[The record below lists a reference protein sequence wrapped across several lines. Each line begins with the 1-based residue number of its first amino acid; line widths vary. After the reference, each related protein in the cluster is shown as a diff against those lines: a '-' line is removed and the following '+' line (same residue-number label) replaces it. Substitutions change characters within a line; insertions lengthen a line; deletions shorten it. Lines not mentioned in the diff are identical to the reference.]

1 MNDNPFLVS
10 TVLFQPKVNLF
21 RQPGGMR
28 RRIAEI
34 AQKFREKGAT
44 SPERA
49 MSAQE
54 LGLPPRFEE
63 AMKRRLGQTGIF
75 VEVGGKYY
83 LNEARLEQL
92 ARERGGTMG
101 GVRRSMMTLRIARM
115 AVVVVLL
122 ITILTNLF
130 VRNTSVWILIAGLI
144 VVLVILTVM
153 QIYYTSRM
161 RGRRSD
167 NSSLGNQGV

>member
-1 MNDNPFLVS
+1 MQK
-10 TVLFQPKVNLF
+10 LFRTKGKMF

-28 RRIAEI
+28 RRIMEI

-49 MSAQE
+49 MTAQE

-83 LNEARLEQL
+83 LNEARLVEIQQQ
-92 ARERGGTMG
+92 RGMEG
-101 GVRRSMMTLRIARM
+101 GVMSGIWRTMMTLRIARM
-115 AVVVVLL
+115 VVVVVLL

-130 VRNTSVWILIAGLI
+130 VRNTSVWILVVGLI
-144 VVLVILTVM
+144 SVPRHT
-153 QIYYTSRM
+153 Y
-161 RGRRSD
+161 RSD
-167 NSSLGNQGV
+167 DLLHFQNEGKTFRIFRQF

>member
-1 MNDNPFLVS
+1 
-10 TVLFQPKVNLF
+10 
-21 RQPGGMR
+21 MR
-28 RRIAEI
+28 RRIGEI

-75 VEVGGKYY
+75 VDVGGKYY

-92 ARERGGTMG
+92 ARERGGARG
-101 GVRRSMMTLRIARM
+101 GVRRNMMTLRIARM
-115 AVVVVLL
+115 VVVVVLL

-130 VRNTSVWILIAGLI
+130 VRNTSVWILVVGLI

-161 RGRRSD
+161 RGRLSAD
-167 NSSLGNQGV
+167 NSGIQAPS